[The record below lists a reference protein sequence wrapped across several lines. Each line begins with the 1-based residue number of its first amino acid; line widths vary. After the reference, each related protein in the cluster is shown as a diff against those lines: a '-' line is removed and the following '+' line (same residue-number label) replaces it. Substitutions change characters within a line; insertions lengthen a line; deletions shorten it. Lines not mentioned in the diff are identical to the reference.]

1 MFLYN
6 NMIVKNTFLGNEVLY
21 QFVEHPKT
29 QYFWHKLKKKFIHI
43 MFLKT
48 LKTYFVE
55 VVLTTIG
62 LIFNMFQINY
72 SHPRVVSE
80 YVFSVSLVKMGSV
93 VQTLDL
99 AKNIETYSWYIRF
112 LNTNVP
118 FLFHSF
124 LTDSLPLNRPNY
136 SSPIALF
143 ALTNFPIMYYIC

>member
-1 MFLYN
+1 
-6 NMIVKNTFLGNEVLY
+6 
-21 QFVEHPKT
+21 
-29 QYFWHKLKKKFIHI
+29 

-48 LKTYFVE
+48 SKTYFVE

-80 YVFSVSLVKMGSV
+80 YAFSVSLVKMGSV
-93 VQTLDL
+93 VQTLEL
-99 AKNIETYSWYIRF
+99 GKNIETYSWYIHF

-143 ALTNFPIMYYIC
+143 ALTNFTNKRVAVLSCIISVSGVRKVGGGRGEI